1 VEDTIM
7 IWLTWRQFRP
17 QAILAGVAIA
27 AVAITLA
34 ITGPHLVGLYSSSGL
49 NSCGSSCAKQANTFI
64 GAVKGSATEL
74 VFYGSVVLLYVAP
87 AVMGVFWGAPL
98 VTREFEAGTYR
109 LAWNQSVTRTRW
121 LGVKLGL
128 VGGAAA
134 ATAGVL
140 SLMISWWASP
150 IYHAA
155 SQAGGPNSLSISR
168 FEPTLFG
175 VTGIVP
181 IGYAAFAFA
190 LGVTVGVLIRR
201 LLPAMVITLAVFAAV
216 QILMPVVVRPHLIP
230 PLHGSLAL
238 STVSFDGMGDTNNGH
253 LILNVQSMTSRP
265 SDWIVGSQPV
275 DASGRPAIIVP
286 RACTSAASTFLP
298 CLASH
303 GVRLA
308 ISYQP
313 ASRYWAFQ
321 WLETGIFVL
330 VALALGGCAYLG
342 IRRRA

>member
-1 VEDTIM
+1 VEDDIM
-7 IWLTWRQFRP
+7 IWVTWRQFRP
-17 QAILAGVAIA
+17 QAIVAGIAVA

-34 ITGPHLVGLYSSSGL
+34 ITGPHLAGLYSSSGL
-49 NSCGSSCAKQANTFI
+49 NSCGANCARQASTFI
-64 GAVKGSATEL
+64 GAVKGSATEI

-109 LAWNQSVTRTRW
+109 LAWNQSITRTRW

-128 VGGAAA
+128 VGVSAA
-134 ATAGVL
+134 ATAGLL

-150 IYHAA
+150 IYRAA
-155 SQAGGPNSLSISR
+155 NQAAGPNSLSINR
-168 FEPTLFG
+168 FEPSLFG

-190 LGVTVGVLIRR
+190 LGVTVGVLVRR
-201 LLPAMVITLAVFAAV
+201 LLPAMAITLAVFAAV
-216 QILMPVVVRPHLIP
+216 QILMPAVVRPHLIP
-230 PLHGSLAL
+230 PVHATQAL
-238 STVSFDGMGDTNNGH
+238 STVSFNGIGDTNGGH
-253 LILNVQSMTSRP
+253 LILQVASVSGRTG
-265 SDWIVGSQPV
+265 DWLVSSQPV
-275 DASGRPAIIVP
+275 DAAGRPAVMAP
-286 RACTSAASTFLP
+286 PACASAASTFLP

-303 GVRLA
+303 GVRIA

-321 WLETGIFVL
+321 WLETGTFLL
-330 VALALGGCAYLG
+330 VALGLGACSYLG